1 MNSEAIV
8 KHYQELYSEHG
19 NAPES
24 VQWADEET
32 QYKRFEILSKISTS
46 IGSVLDVGCG
56 LGDFYK
62 HLKSI
67 GFSGEYLGVDI
78 VPEFVQECIVLFAS
92 DENAKASLVHL
103 DGELPQGY
111 DYVFASGIFNNK
123 RSDNFEFMKSTISDM
138 ISVAKKG
145 VAFNALS
152 IYVDYKA
159 EDLYYS
165 DPLVVFD
172 YLKRQMGVH
181 PVLKHDY
188 VLSENRFPYEYTMY
202 VHKYPTNN

>member
-8 KHYQELYSEHG
+8 KHYQELYHKHG

-24 VQWADEET
+24 VQWADKET
-32 QYKRFEILSKISTS
+32 QYQRFEILSKISTS

-62 HLKSI
+62 YLKST
-67 GFSGEYLGVDI
+67 GFSGEYLGIDN
-78 VPEFVQECIVLFAS
+78 VPEFVQVCIALFGS
-92 DENAKASLVHL
+92 DENAKASLLHL
-103 DGELPQGY
+103 DGGLPLGY
-111 DYVFASGIFNNK
+111 DYVFGSGIFNNK
-123 RSDNFEFMKSTISDM
+123 RSDNFEFMKSTIADM

-152 IYVDYKA
+152 IYVDYEA

-172 YLKRQMGVH
+172 YLKREVGVH

-188 VLSENRFPYEYTMY
+188 ILSENRFPYEYTMY
-202 VHKYPTNN
+202 VYKYPTNN